1 MPVDTL
7 LLERFGPFAEAELDL
22 VPGVNVLLGAN
33 GTGKTFAAK
42 ALYSVLKALGDAPPG
57 MAPRE
62 AVRAKLAGVF
72 HPDDGDIRRLVR
84 RVHGRSNARVRVQFD
99 DGAWV
104 RLTISTG
111 SRPISNLDYPR
122 AVGGKR
128 EAAILEA
135 PALFL
140 PSREVLAMYEG
151 FVAAYVGR
159 ELSFDETYYDTA
171 VALSAAALRGRRP
184 GKLREVAEALEKEM
198 GGRVRLEGPRFYL
211 HAEQGGRL
219 EAHLLAEGLRKV
231 ASVVHLIANGALRQG
246 GLLIW
251 DEPEANL
258 HPRLAEVVVDCLLA
272 LAEGG
277 VQVIV
282 ATHDYLVADA
292 ISRASEYRDVLGT
305 AAEVRFFQL
314 IREDG
319 APAKVQRADTFSDI
333 PTNPLLEA
341 FLEHHDR
348 EQQLVVRQLGGDTQ

>member
-1 MPVDTL
+1 MAVNKL
-7 LLERFGPFAEAELDL
+7 VLQRFGPFADAEFDL
-22 VPGVNVLLGAN
+22 VPGVNVMLGAN

-42 ALYSVLKALGDAPPG
+42 AVYAVLKGLGDAAPG

-72 HPDDGDIRRLVR
+72 HPDDGDVARLVG
-84 RVHGRSNARVRVQFD
+84 RVHGRTNARIRLQFD
-99 DGAWV
+99 EGPWV
-104 RLTISTG
+104 RLSISTG
-111 SRPISNLDYPR
+111 SRPISSLDYPR
-122 AVGGKR
+122 AV
-128 EAAILEA
+128 AASGDAAMLDA

-151 FVAAYVGR
+151 FVAAYQQR

-184 GKLREVAEALEKEM
+184 RQLRAVADRLETEM
-198 GGRVRLEGPRFYL
+198 GGKIRLEGPRFYL
-211 HAEQGGRL
+211 HAAQGGRL

-258 HPRLAEVVVDCLLA
+258 HPRLAEVVVECLLA

-292 ISRASEYRDVLGT
+292 ISRANEYRDVLDT
-305 AAEVRFFQL
+305 SAEVRFFQL
-314 IREDG
+314 VREDG
-319 APAKVQRADTFSDI
+319 GSVEVERADTFADL

-348 EQQLVVRQLGGDTQ
+348 EQDLIVRQLGGDTG